1 MRFLRF
7 VTKSIMPTGRAAVGG
22 YGDPVDWPVLRAE
35 ISAATARVGELLR
48 ALPSGDLPLARVT
61 WTAAELGAHLAGLP
75 GRYVRMSGEPHP
87 FPASL
92 ADENQREVDAVPVRD
107 PVALAELLE
116 AEVAA
121 FLEASGDD
129 GQRRAWYFTVPH
141 TVAGVGASLLSEL
154 LLHGTD
160 LARAL
165 GRPRPISRAQAVTC
179 LRGVLPAV
187 VLAVDPRAARTATGT
202 YHLALRGGDDW
213 TFRVRDG
220 ELTVTRERP
229 ARADVHLSADPV
241 GFLLNSVGLVRSVR
255 FALSGGIFVW
265 GRRPWLAPRFNRMF
279 VPI

>member
-1 MRFLRF
+1 M
-7 VTKSIMPTGRAAVGG
+7 
-22 YGDPVDWPVLRAE
+22 DWPALRAE
-35 ISAATARVGELLR
+35 ISAATARVCELLR

-92 ADENQREVDAVPVRD
+92 ADENQREVDAVATRD
-107 PVALAELLE
+107 PVALAGLLE
-116 AEVAA
+116 AEMAS
-121 FLEASGDD
+121 FLAASGAD

-141 TVAGVGASLLSEL
+141 TVEGVGASLLSEL

-165 GRPRPISRAQAVTC
+165 GRPWPISRVQAVTC

-202 YHLALRGGDDW
+202 YHVALRGGDDW
-213 TFRVRDG
+213 AFRVRDG
-220 ELTVTRERP
+220 ELTVARERP
-229 ARADVHLSADPV
+229 ARADLHLSVDPV
-241 GFLLNSVGLVRSVR
+241 GFLLNSVGLVGSAR
-255 FALSGGIFVW
+255 FALSGGVLAW
-265 GRRPWLAPRFNRMF
+265 GRRLWLAPRFSRLF